1 MDRPSIT
8 VTTDFRIEE
17 YESNNHTLI
26 HEIEELSSSI
36 HSSDLEGLGTL
47 RDYEIVFKRATE
59 VKEYLESLAL
69 HPLPGL
75 TELTESV
82 LTVTREIESFKF
94 DFDVSVEVDD
104 TQILLQLR
112 TFLRAFHAMTDVIR
126 KINLTVHM
134 HGRIGLPDS
143 LRDIQMLVAQL
154 SPIIDCAKA
163 TIQRNADSGE
173 MSPGVKCAIQ
183 ELNEVI
189 ANAEEQLVMQH
200 VVECSSVEHQHWHGW
215 RLSVTIGFPL
225 IIIIALIIVFVIYRR
240 TARLKKSAN
249 LSISLE
255 RHDQSN
261 R

>member
-1 MDRPSIT
+1 MDSSSII

-17 YESNNHTLI
+17 YESKNHILI
-26 HEIEELSSSI
+26 HEIEELASSI
-36 HSSDLEGLGTL
+36 RSSDCEGLGTL
-47 RDYEIVFKRATE
+47 RDYEIVLQKASE

-75 TELTESV
+75 TELTNSV

-94 DFDVSVEVDD
+94 DFDVRVEIDD

-126 KINLTVHM
+126 KINLKVHM

-154 SPIIDCAKA
+154 SPIIECAKK
-163 TIQRNADSGE
+163 TIQRNVDSGE
-173 MSPGVKCAIQ
+173 LSPGVQCAIQ
-183 ELNEVI
+183 ELNAVI
-189 ANAEEQLVMQH
+189 ANAEELLVMQH
-200 VVECSSVEHQHWHGW
+200 VVECSAVEHQPWHGW
-215 RLSVTIGFPL
+215 RLSLTIGVPS
-225 IIIIALIIVFVIYRR
+225 IIIIALIIAFLTYRR
-240 TARLKKSAN
+240 TAIYKK
-249 LSISLE
+249 
-255 RHDQSN
+255 N